1 MVRKL
6 GKVLCCM
13 FVFAFLRVDFAQT
26 WQKLIRKVITG
37 AHTGGSAFV
46 EDTLKQNTFSFTIF
60 VLL

>member
-1 MVRKL
+1 
-6 GKVLCCM
+6 M

-26 WQKLIRKVITG
+26 WQKIRKVITG